1 MKIALRRKD
10 LRPAH
15 EAGVSTATAH
25 RIDQQIKRAIRHT
38 FGAESGLR
46 MLVKLGATE
55 MLRAGATRD
64 AVHKALEAHV
74 DAHAGMGKPSLLT
87 GESRSD
93 ALRKLV
99 RNWCE
104 EACDEFGRAPDAEDS
119 GS

>member
-1 MKIALRRKD
+1 MKIAVRRKD
-10 LRPAH
+10 MRPAN

-46 MLVKLGATE
+46 MLIKLGANE
-55 MLRAGATRD
+55 MLRAGATAE
-64 AVHKALEAHV
+64 AVHAALEKHV
-74 DAHAGMGKPSLLT
+74 DAHAGLGKPSLLT

-99 RNWCE
+99 MGWCD
-104 EACDEFGRAPDAEDS
+104 EACQDFARTTDRKAAT
-119 GS
+119 

>member
-1 MKIALRRKD
+1 MKIAVRRKD
-10 LRPAH
+10 MRPAH

-46 MLVKLGATE
+46 MLIKLGANE
-55 MLRAGATRD
+55 MLRAGATPASVRT
-64 AVHKALEAHV
+64 ALEKHV
-74 DAHAGMGKPSLLT
+74 DAHSGLGKPSLLT

-99 RNWCE
+99 VTWCD
-104 EACDEFGRAPDAEDS
+104 EACVEYADIATRKRAQ
-119 GS
+119 